1 MAILLHLI
9 NNWQMNPSLRRTLLA
24 AFLLS
29 AAYIFAITAAAVDE
43 PQVKDVAAAKP
54 GTVFRDCPDC
64 PEMVV
69 IPAGSFNMGSP
80 ESEKVWATKH
90 GASPQSVSDEAPQHR
105 VTLPTFAL
113 GKYDVTRAEYA
124 VFIRETRH
132 PLGDGCGKDSFKWNK
147 QADLN
152 WQSPG
157 FDQTDRDPVVCISWH
172 DARAYISWLNN
183 RVRGQLSKAA
193 DGSYRLPSEAEWEY
207 VARAGTTTRFW
218 WGDND
223 DGAGAHAWYKGNSD
237 GKTHPVGLK
246 PANPFGLYDIV
257 GNIWQWTEDCYAD
270 NYANAPADGSAAG
283 RPDDCMR
290 VDRGSCW
297 LYPSW
302 LLRSATR
309 ERNPADFRDVIMGFR
324 VARTLP

>member
-1 MAILLHLI
+1 MIVLHLI

-24 AFLLS
+24 AFLLC
-29 AAYIFAITAAAVDE
+29 AACIFAITAARADE
-43 PQVKDVAAAKP
+43 PQVKDVATAKP
-54 GTVFRDCPDC
+54 GTMFRECTDC
-64 PEMVV
+64 PEMMV
-69 IPAGSFNMGSP
+69 IPAGSFTMGSP
-80 ESEKVWATKH
+80 ESEKIWATKH

-105 VTLPTFAL
+105 VAVRSFAL

-124 VFIRETRH
+124 IFVHETGY
-132 PLGDGCGKDSFKWNK
+132 PPGDGCGKDSFKWNK
-147 QADLN
+147 QPDLN
-152 WQSPG
+152 WKSPG
-157 FDQTDRDPVVCISWH
+157 FNQTDRDPAVCISWQ
-172 DARAYISWLNN
+172 DARAYVAWLNKKMSGDVS
-183 RVRGQLSKAA
+183 RSG
-193 DGSYRLPSEAEWEY
+193 DGPYRLPSEAEWEY
-207 VARAGTTTRFW
+207 AARGSTTTRFW

-223 DGAGAHAWYKGNSD
+223 DGAAAHVWYKENSD
-237 GKTHPVGLK
+237 GKTHSVGLK

-257 GNIWQWTEDCYAD
+257 GNIWQWTQDCYAD
-270 NYANAPADGSAAG
+270 SYAKAPTSGSATEGAAS
-283 RPDDCMR
+283 CMR